1 MNLEL
6 INKNVLVIGSSKGI
20 GLSIAQK
27 FLEEGANV
35 NLLARNINKQLKLN
49 LFNLFNEKVFF
60 YKGDATKKESLIEVS
75 NQIIKRLKK
84 IDIVVANVG
93 NGKSSLDKL
102 QTDEEWEE
110 SWDLNFKSALNSANV
125 FLPLITAAG
134 SFVFISSIAGEEY
147 LGAPNSY
154 SVAKSAINT
163 MMKSLSHK
171 FASTVRI
178 NSVSPGN
185 VLFENS
191 RWEEKMNESPEEVMK
206 MITEKVPLKRF
217 GTPEDVA
224 NLVVFISS
232 SKASFITGT
241 SINIDGGQTIS
252 Y

>member
-1 MNLEL
+1 MNLDLE
-6 INKNVLVIGSSKGI
+6 NKNVLVIGGSRGI
-20 GLSIAQK
+20 GLSIVKEFISEKAK
-27 FLEEGANV
+27 V
-35 NLLARNINKQLKLN
+35 SVIARNISDKLKNQLAK
-49 LFNLFNEKVFF
+49 EGTKVNF
-60 YKGDATKKESLIEVS
+60 YEGDATDKKSLVS
-75 NQIIKRLKK
+75 ISELILEKSKG
-84 IDIVVANVG
+84 IDVVISNVG
-93 NGKSSLDKL
+93 NGKASLASL
-102 QTDEEWEE
+102 QSDNEWEE
-110 SWDLNFKSALNSANV
+110 SWNINFKSALNSANV
-125 FLPLITAAG
+125 FLPLITASG

-171 FASTVRI
+171 FGNRVRI

-185 VLFENS
+185 VIFENG

-206 MITEKVPLKRF
+206 MIIEKVPLKRF
-217 GTPEDVA
+217 GTPEDIA

>member
-1 MNLEL
+1 MDLEL
-6 INKNVLVIGSSKGI
+6 INKNVLVIGASKGI

-35 NLLARNINKQLKLN
+35 NLLARNTNEQLKLD
-49 LFNLFNEKVFF
+49 LLDLYNEKVFF
-60 YKGDATKKESLIEVS
+60 HKGDATKIESLIEVS

-102 QTDEEWEE
+102 QSENEWEE
-110 SWDLNFKSALNSANV
+110 SWDVNFKSALNSANV
-125 FLPLITAAG
+125 FLPLIKASG

-147 LGAPNSY
+147 IGAPNSY

-163 MMKSLSHK
+163 LMKSLSHK
-171 FASTVRI
+171 FGSKLRI

-185 VLFENS
+185 VFFENS
-191 RWEEKMNESPEEVMK
+191 RWEEKLDEAPKEVMK
-206 MITEKVPLKRF
+206 MIKEKVPLKRF
-217 GTPEDVA
+217 GTPEDIA
-224 NLVVFISS
+224 NLVVFLSS

>member
-1 MNLEL
+1 MDLEL

-35 NLLARNINKQLKLN
+35 NLLARNINKQLKLE
-49 LFNLFNEKVFF
+49 LLDLYKEQVFF
-60 YKGDATKKESLIEVS
+60 HKGDATSIESLLEVS
-75 NQIIKRLKK
+75 NQIIKSVKK

-93 NGKSSLDKL
+93 NGKSSKDKL
-102 QTDEEWEE
+102 QTENEWEE
-110 SWDLNFKSALNSANV
+110 SWNVNFKSALNSANV
-125 FLPLITAAG
+125 FLPLITASG
-134 SFVFISSIAGEEY
+134 SFIFISSIAGEEY

-171 FASTVRI
+171 FGNKLRI

-191 RWEEKMNESPEEVMK
+191 RWEEKLNEAPDDVIK
-206 MITEKVPLKRF
+206 MIKEKVPLKRF
-217 GTPEDVA
+217 GTPEDIA
-224 NLVVFISS
+224 NLVVFLSS

>member
-1 MNLEL
+1 MDLEL

-20 GLSIAQK
+20 GLSIAKK

-35 NLLARNINKQLKLN
+35 NLLARNINKQLKQDLLN
-49 LFNLFNEKVFF
+49 SHNEKVVFH
-60 YKGDATKKESLIEVS
+60 KGDATKIESLIEVS
-75 NQIIKRLKK
+75 NQIIKRLNK

-102 QTDEEWEE
+102 QTGNDWEE
-110 SWDLNFKSALNSANV
+110 SWDINFKSALNSANV
-125 FLPLITAAG
+125 FLPLITASG

-171 FASTVRI
+171 FGNRVRI

-191 RWEEKMNESPEEVMK
+191 RWEEKMNEAPEEVMK
-206 MITEKVPLKRF
+206 MIKEKVPLKRF
-217 GTPEDVA
+217 GTPEDIA

>member
-1 MNLEL
+1 MDLEL
-6 INKNVLVIGSSKGI
+6 INKNVLVIGGSRGI
-20 GLSIAQK
+20 GFSIVQK
-27 FLEEGANV
+27 FLEEGAKV
-35 NLLARNINKQLKLN
+35 NLLARNISEELKYSL
-49 LFNLFNEKVFF
+49 LKSYKEQVFF
-60 YKGDATKKESLIEVS
+60 YRGDATNKESLENIS
-75 NQIIKRLKK
+75 KRIIKRFNTL
-84 IDIVVANVG
+84 DIVVANVG
-93 NGKSSLDKL
+93 NGKSSLEEL
-102 QTDEEWEE
+102 QTDSDWNISWEI
-110 SWDLNFKSALNSANV
+110 NFKSALNSANV
-125 FLPLITAAG
+125 FLPLITASG

-171 FASTVRI
+171 FGSRVRI
-178 NSVSPGN
+178 NSISPGN
-185 VLFENS
+185 VLFEKS
-191 RWEEKMNESPEEVMK
+191 RWEEKINESPEEVMK

-217 GTPEDVA
+217 GTPEDIA

>member
-1 MNLEL
+1 MDLEL

-35 NLLARNINKQLKLN
+35 NLLARNINKKLKLN
-49 LFNLFNEKVFF
+49 LFNLYNEKVFF
-60 YKGDATKKESLIEVS
+60 HKGDATNTESLIEVS

-102 QTDEEWEE
+102 QTENEWEE
-110 SWDLNFKSALNSANV
+110 SWDVNFKSALNSANV
-125 FLPLITAAG
+125 FLPLITASG

-171 FASTVRI
+171 FGSRVRI
-178 NSVSPGN
+178 NSISPGN

-206 MITEKVPLKRF
+206 MIIEKVPLKRF
-217 GTPEDVA
+217 GTPEDIA